1 MNREAVLAKI
11 KSTATWDIIVI
22 GGGASGLG
30 IALEAVSRGYTT
42 LLVEQSD
49 FAKSTSSK
57 STKLIHGGVRY
68 LAQGNVAL
76 VREASIERGL
86 LAKNAPHLVKN
97 QTFII
102 PVYNRW
108 SRFKYTVGLKLYDW
122 ISGRLSLGPSAF
134 IPRQMVIEKLPG
146 LIPENLVGGVMY
158 HDGQFDDARL
168 AINLA
173 QTIFDSGGYA
183 INYMKVIDL
192 LKEGDNISGITV
204 TDKETDTDYLL
215 QSKVVVNATGVFVD
229 EILQMDL
236 PGTKKNIAAS
246 QGIHLVLDQN
256 FFPGTDAMMIPE
268 TSDGRVL
275 FIVPWHNKLLIG
287 TTDTPVKN
295 ISLEPVALE
304 KEIDFIL
311 NTASLYLTRKP
322 ERKDI
327 RSVFAGLRPLASPSK
342 KKEKTKEI
350 SRSHKILVSGS
361 GLFSIIGGKW
371 TTYRKMGEEMI
382 DAVEKKM
389 YWKHKPGST
398 ANLPV
403 HGHENIISQ
412 DDPLYYY
419 GSDKAAIY
427 KIINEKYKNL
437 VSEKLKIYKA
447 QVIWAIQE
455 EMARTVEDVLSR
467 RTRALLLDAR
477 ESIRIAP
484 LVARIMAE
492 EMAKNEIW
500 IREQEKK
507 FMEIAR
513 NYEVDVWAEQ
523 KNNDK

>member
-1 MNREAVLAKI
+1 L
-11 KSTATWDIIVI
+11 
-22 GGGASGLG
+22 
-30 IALEAVSRGYTT
+30 
-42 LLVEQSD
+42 
-49 FAKSTSSK
+49 
-57 STKLIHGGVRY
+57 
-68 LAQGNVAL
+68 
-76 VREASIERGL
+76 
-86 LAKNAPHLVKN
+86 
-97 QTFII
+97 
-102 PVYNRW
+102 
-108 SRFKYTVGLKLYDW
+108 
-122 ISGRLSLGPSAF
+122 
-134 IPRQMVIEKLPG
+134 VIEKLPG
-146 LIPENLVGGVMY
+146 IIPEKLVGGVMY

-173 QTIFDSGGYA
+173 QTIFDKGGYA

-192 LKEGDNISGITV
+192 LKEGETVSGITL
-204 TDKETDTDYLL
+204 TDKETDTDYLI

-236 PGTKKNIAAS
+236 PGGKRNIAAS

-295 ISLEPVALE
+295 ISLEPVAME

-311 NTASLYLTRKP
+311 NTASLYLTKKP
-322 ERKDI
+322 SRKDI
-327 RSVFAGLRPLASPSK
+327 KSVFAGLRPLAAPSD

-382 DAVEKKM
+382 DAIEKKM
-389 YWKHKPGST
+389 VWKHIPGST
-398 ANLPV
+398 SHLPI
-403 HGHENIISQ
+403 HGFENIISL

-427 KIINEKYKNL
+427 KIINEKYNDL

-455 EMARTVEDVLSR
+455 EMARTVEDVISR
-467 RTRALLLDAR
+467 RTRALLLDAE
-477 ESIRIAP
+477 ESIFKAP

-492 EMAKNEIW
+492 EMGKNETW
-500 IREQEKK
+500 IRDQEEK
-507 FMEIAR
+507 FHEVAR
-513 NYEVDVWAEQ
+513 NYSVDNLPEE
-523 KNNDK
+523 KIT